1 MSDVKA
7 IRYLLANNA
16 GLLAVV
22 PAARIIKGTIPQGT
36 TLPALSVSHVSTVR
50 RKNVAGSVV
59 KFCTSRVQITVD
71 APTYALQKSV
81 LALVRAAL
89 PLTRGTIDG
98 VAVDSIH
105 HELDGP
111 DFSDD
116 ASGVYAESVDY
127 MITYTE

>member
-1 MSDVKA
+1 VSDVKA

-16 GLLAVV
+16 PLLAVV

-36 TLPALSVSHVSTVR
+36 TLPALSVGHVSTVR
-50 RKNVAGSVV
+50 RTNVAGTVV

-71 APTYALQKSV
+71 APNYTSQKEV
-81 LALVRAAL
+81 LRLVRAAL
-89 PLTRGTIDG
+89 PLTRGIVDG

-127 MITYTE
+127 LITYTE